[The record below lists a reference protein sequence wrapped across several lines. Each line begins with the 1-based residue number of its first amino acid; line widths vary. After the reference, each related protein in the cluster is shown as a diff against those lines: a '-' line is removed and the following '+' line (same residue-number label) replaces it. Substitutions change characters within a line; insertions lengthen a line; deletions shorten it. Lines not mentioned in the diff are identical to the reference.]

1 MDAITTSSLR
11 KTYGNT
17 VAVENLDLSVRE
29 GEIFGFLGPNGA
41 GKSTTINVL
50 LDFVKPT
57 TGTASILGLDVSDD
71 RKALHN
77 RIGVVPENY
86 GLYDRLSGRRHV
98 KLAVELKGADD
109 DPNELLDR
117 VGLSTDDASRPAGE
131 YSTGMSQR
139 LALAMALVGSPE
151 LLLLDEPTSGLD
163 PNGARELR
171 ELIREEN
178 ERGATVFFSSHI
190 LEQVEAVSDRVG
202 IMNDGQVV
210 AVDTIDQLRRQLDTG
225 AQVTLHVDHD
235 PEQELNE
242 LPNVRDVTIADGVVQ
257 GTCLEPSAKLQFIDQ
272 VREVTTVTDI
282 QIEESSMEELF
293 ASYTDET
300 TSNSHRRSVVS
311 KGIAQ

>member
-1 MDAITTSSLR
+1 
-11 KTYGNT
+11 
-17 VAVENLDLSVRE
+17 
-29 GEIFGFLGPNGA
+29 
-41 GKSTTINVL
+41 
-50 LDFVKPT
+50 
-57 TGTASILGLDVSDD
+57 
-71 RKALHN
+71 
-77 RIGVVPENY
+77 
-86 GLYDRLSGRRHV
+86 
-98 KLAVELKGADD
+98 
-109 DPNELLDR
+109 
-117 VGLSTDDASRPAGE
+117 
-131 YSTGMSQR
+131 
-139 LALAMALVGSPE
+139 MALVGSPE

-225 AQVTLHVDHD
+225 AQVTLHVDRD

-242 LPNVRDVTIADGVVQ
+242 LPSVRDVTIADGVVQ

-311 KGIAQ
+311 KGIAR